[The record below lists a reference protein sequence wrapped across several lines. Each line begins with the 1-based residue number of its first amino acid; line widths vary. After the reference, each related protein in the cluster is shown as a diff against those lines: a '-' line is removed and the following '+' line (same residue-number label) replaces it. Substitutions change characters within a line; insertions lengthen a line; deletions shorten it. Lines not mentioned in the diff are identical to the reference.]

1 MKLLFITYHYL
12 NGKGGGVFA
21 SRAYINAFAEIA
33 DDMTLL
39 YPMKDGAYAVD
50 INPKV
55 KTIPVW
61 DRRGKIR
68 KFFDMLT
75 GRFNRYRHIQR
86 YIGDNHYDMVV
97 FDSSMVTRGVIGYF
111 KRQGCKI
118 ITIHHNYQYEYF
130 RDNSKHPTRIPTLFW
145 SKIQEREAVRLSDL
159 NLTLTKADK
168 ELLSQ
173 HYGNGKE
180 KIEVLGTFEYNA
192 QSRIVGDDIVK
203 GNFLITGDLSAI
215 QTEQS
220 LIPWMNEYYPYL
232 TEAFPDA
239 SVTLA
244 GKSPSDRL
252 RRIAEKHNI
261 NIIASPDDMAPI
273 LAQAK
278 YYICPTSLGGGLKLR
293 VMDGLKAGLPVLC
306 HAVSARGYEIFVE
319 SGILFVYSDI
329 ASFIE
334 QLKNIKNSRK
344 TKKEIVE
351 LYEQEFSFLNGVSR
365 LRKLLPK

>member
-39 YPMKDGAYAVD
+39 YPMKNGAYAVD

-55 KTIPVW
+55 KNIPVW

-86 YIGDNHYDMVV
+86 YIEDNHYDMVV

-118 ITIHHNYQYEYF
+118 VTIHHNYQYEYF
-130 RDNSKHPTRIPTLFW
+130 RDNSKHLTRIPTLFW

-192 QSRIVGDDIVK
+192 QSHIVGDDIVK
-203 GNFLITGDLSAI
+203 GNFLMTGDLSAI

-365 LRKLLPK
+365 LRKLLPQ